1 MPTRYSAASM
11 TGLLQNGAFQNY
23 SKVNDD
29 KPWQMSAT
37 YVEIYN
43 EQLRDLLLPES
54 TPVQDRSNVSIR
66 EDIKGRILL
75 TGLQS
80 IPINSIDD
88 LLAALNH
95 GSTIRQTDSTAINA
109 KSSRSHAIFSL
120 SLVQRKSSSS
130 LMSTKEKRRSVPV
143 ETLVSND
150 SFITTESKLHFVDL
164 AGSERLKNTGASG
177 DRAKEGISI
186 NSGLASLGKVIS
198 QLSSRHS
205 GSHVSYRDSRLTRL
219 LQDSLGGNAITYMIA
234 CVTPAEFHLSETLN
248 TVQYA
253 QRARAIQS
261 KPQIQQ
267 VSDDGDKQAMIDR
280 LRAEVAFLR
289 QQIRSTEGGERRNG
303 LVTDRL
309 DRPNEREVE
318 LQNHL
323 LDVQESYTTLSQRHA
338 KLISEL
344 TRSGDA
350 NLDATATNHVYG
362 ESSIDRLKRSRAN
375 QEQIEQVVLEYE
387 KTIQTLEASLSTT
400 RSSLANTESSLM
412 ERETKC
418 AYVETVNQQLHS
430 RLQKVIDREANND
443 NYVRELEMK
452 LDGQYSG
459 EETTGAIIAEL
470 RREIGRTREN
480 ETTNE
485 DYISTLE
492 ERLAEAEQDMELMT
506 REVERL
512 EHVVERQRS
521 LGKLDNLL
529 FELDNIQ
536 EKGPKHAVDVDQL
549 DGTSSRH
556 IDHGME
562 VRNTLE
568 TLHEAKETALPEATA
583 DEELETAPEGDED
596 EEEDSHSDGLEELQ
610 RATAASPLAKT
621 SIRSVFVAHDDSVPS
636 LAQSKFMAEKFET
649 VNQELIDLRL
659 EHESTVN
666 DLDLVS
672 AKYQQA
678 LHALA
683 QMQAEMQD
691 AEGEGHL
698 PLSRA
703 VASPDLDSRP
713 SSFLEDARMN
723 ELKNGGHLSSSRS
736 LSSELSLAG
745 ESPASTEPSD
755 ITPVS
760 KQPHSFEASSA
771 EINRLQILL
780 GDHEHHMKMM
790 TEQYNQLQSE
800 HEDTLA
806 SVEELKAEVQKSKLS
821 LPPSPGHRI
830 SPSMIRRATSQNA
843 MGTDRAHRSLASLR
857 NIITENLEGQP
868 EKMENVEIHLNAA
881 THELQ
886 TRLERIQAL
895 EAENKNV
902 KKEMENKTTIISGLT
917 RERNSLKSPITTD
930 FSVVNQ
936 MREHL
941 MQSENEA
948 RALRESHARK
958 EEAWRDEIEALK
970 GSRESHESVLSGQSL
985 AVDGAQQ
992 TRAPQEEL
1000 SQWQARHRSLLQTSE
1015 ASEKRLVATVAE
1027 LEAANA
1033 TIKTLQAQQASNND
1047 GSAFERAASAT
1058 AMQHEREKHD
1068 ELIEELKRQID
1079 EHKRTIDDQKNA
1091 IDAHVKNISSLEERH
1106 TFDRDVIAQNA
1117 RDIESKERELR
1128 MSKERTSKLE
1138 VELQEHRSAVE
1149 FHKHGLKSLH
1159 ESHANNVEELKL
1171 AHAGAMAE
1179 IDDQLA
1185 ALQSKHEQT
1194 VRSLKAEPEK
1204 PGQGISAMLEGA
1216 AEIFGHPTSSDML
1229 VNHIRDL
1236 AEEKKHITETNQ
1248 RLTGANAELER
1259 QLGSKHGDV
1268 DFDKHMKEAHEK
1280 AVKQQEIIA
1289 QLANEVANH
1298 EETLREKEE
1307 VIRKRDG
1314 TIQVVSDDVKNKANM
1329 IEELEQQLNNTFD
1342 QHQNRLSVIQAQG
1355 NQALID
1361 AQVRIA
1367 TLEKE
1372 LESQRG
1378 GADLET
1384 GSRTNTMKSIRPN
1397 SPQNDGQA
1405 RSNSITSNLRK
1416 SASAASLPSPPPAIP
1431 LPPLPSLPSIS
1442 LSSSGPVP
1450 PGPVS
1455 PTQSRHA
1462 SKELNPSGVK
1472 DHSQMVEDLE
1482 NRVRTIE
1489 KHLHAEKQLTA
1500 TLEEALVDLETQ
1512 SNKIRAEGENWKKKA
1527 WQVEEELQGLRKER
1541 RSERLSIQAVEE
1553 EKNKRREAEAAR
1565 AHLEERMQA
1574 LSRKKKK
1581 NALNCF

>member
-1 MPTRYSAASM
+1 M
-11 TGLLQNGAFQNY
+11 TGLLQNGAFQHQ
-23 SKVNDD
+23 SKVSDD
-29 KPWQMSAT
+29 KPWQMTAT

-54 TPVQDRSNVSIR
+54 MTVHERSNVTIR

-95 GSTIRQTDSTAINA
+95 GSTIRQTDATAVNA

-120 SLVQRKSSSS
+120 SLVQRKSSGSVTS
-130 LMSTKEKRRSVPV
+130 PKEKRRSVPV

-177 DRAKEGISI
+177 ERAKEGISI

-205 GSHVSYRDSRLTRL
+205 GSHVSYRDSKLTRL

-267 VSDDGDKQAMIDR
+267 ISDDGDKQAMIDR

-289 QQIRSTEGGERRNG
+289 QQIRSTEGGDRRNG
-303 LVTDRL
+303 AAPDRTDRQ
-309 DRPNEREVE
+309 NEREVE
-318 LQNHL
+318 LQDHL

-344 TRSGDA
+344 TRSVDP
-350 NLDATATNHVYG
+350 NSEATATNHMYG
-362 ESSIDRLKRSRAN
+362 ESAVDRLKRSRAN

-412 ERETKC
+412 ERETKF

-430 RLQKVIDREANND
+430 RLQKVMDREVNND
-443 NYVRELEMK
+443 SYVRDLEMK

-470 RREIGRTREN
+470 RREIARTREN

-492 ERLAEAEQDMELMT
+492 ERLAEAEQDMELIS

-536 EKGPKHAVDVDQL
+536 QKGSRPATEVIQL
-549 DGTSSRH
+549 DGTSSDN
-556 IDHGME
+556 IDHGTE
-562 VRNTLE
+562 KRNTLE
-568 TLHEAKETALPEATA
+568 SLREAEETALPEATA
-583 DEELETAPEGDED
+583 DEELETAVEGDED
-596 EEEDSHSDGLEELQ
+596 EEESSHSDGLEELQ
-610 RATAASPLAKT
+610 RASAAPALAKT
-621 SIRSVFVAHDDSVPS
+621 SPRSPFAGNDDSVPS
-636 LAQSKFMAEKFET
+636 PAQSKFMAEKFET
-649 VNQELIDLRL
+649 VNQELVDLRL
-659 EHESTVN
+659 EHEATVN

-691 AEGEGHL
+691 GEVEGQL
-698 PLSRA
+698 PLSRTI
-703 VASPDLDSRP
+703 ASPDLDSRP
-713 SSFLEDARMN
+713 SSFLGDARTN

-771 EINRLQILL
+771 EVNRLQILL
-780 GDHEHHMKMM
+780 ADHEHNMNMM

-800 HEDTLA
+800 HEDTLS
-806 SVEELKAEVQKSKLS
+806 SVEELKAEVQKGKLNP
-821 LPPSPGHRI
+821 PPSPGHRM
-830 SPSMIRRATSQNA
+830 SPSMIRRATSQSA
-843 MGTDRAHRSLASLR
+843 MGTDRAHRSMASLR
-857 NIITENLEGQP
+857 TIVTENFEGQP
-868 EKMENVEIHLNAA
+868 EKIENVEIHLNAA

-902 KKEMENKTTIISGLT
+902 KKEMENKAAIISGLT
-917 RERNSLKSPITTD
+917 RERHSLKSPITTD

-936 MREHL
+936 MREQV

-948 RALRESHARK
+948 RALRETHAKK
-958 EEAWRDEIEALK
+958 EEALRNEIEALK
-970 GSRESHESVLSGQSL
+970 ENMGSHEPVQSGEPLTFAGDQQSKAL
-985 AVDGAQQ
+985 H
-992 TRAPQEEL
+992 EEL
-1000 SQWQARHRSLLQTSE
+1000 SRWQTKHQSLLQTSE
-1015 ASEKRLVATVAE
+1015 ASEKRVLATIAE

-1033 TIKTLQAQQASNND
+1033 TIETLQTQQASNND
-1047 GSAFERAASAT
+1047 GSAFERAATAT

-1079 EHKRTIDDQKNA
+1079 EHKKTINDQANA
-1091 IDAHVKNISSLEERH
+1091 IDAHVKEVSGLEERH
-1106 TFDRDVIAQNA
+1106 ASDCNALAQNA
-1117 RDIESKERELR
+1117 RDIESNERQLT
-1128 MSKERTSKLE
+1128 MSKGRISKLE
-1138 VELQEHRSAVE
+1138 ADLQEHRSAVE

-1159 ESHANNVEELKL
+1159 ESHANTVEELKL

-1185 ALQSKHEQT
+1185 ELQSKHEKT
-1194 VRSLKAEPEK
+1194 VMSLKAEAEK
-1204 PGQGISAMLEGA
+1204 PGHDVSALLEGA
-1216 AEIFGHPTSSDML
+1216 AAALGHPTSSHLL
-1229 VNHIRDL
+1229 VNHIQDL
-1236 AEEKKHITETNQ
+1236 ADEKKHVTETNS

-1268 DFDKHMKEAHEK
+1268 DFDKHVREADEK
-1280 AVKQQEIIA
+1280 AVKQQETIA
-1289 QLANEVANH
+1289 RLANEVANH
-1298 EETLREKEE
+1298 EETLREKNE
-1307 VIRKRDG
+1307 VIRRRDG
-1314 TIQVVSDDVKNKANM
+1314 TINTISDDVKNKANM

-1372 LESQRG
+1372 LEAQRNG
-1378 GADLET
+1378 SDLET
-1384 GSRTNTMKSIRPN
+1384 GSRTDTMKSIRPH
-1397 SPQNDGQA
+1397 SPHNDAQA

-1442 LSSSGPVP
+1442 VNPSGPIP
-1450 PGPVS
+1450 PGPAS
-1455 PTQSRHA
+1455 PVQSRHA
-1462 SKELNPSGVK
+1462 SKELNSSAGR
-1472 DHSQMVEDLE
+1472 DQSQMVEDLE

-1512 SNKIRAEGENWKKKA
+1512 SNKIRGEGETWKKKA

-1541 RSERLSIQAVEE
+1541 RSERLSVQAVEE

>member
-1 MPTRYSAASM
+1 
-11 TGLLQNGAFQNY
+11 
-23 SKVNDD
+23 
-29 KPWQMSAT
+29 MS
-37 YVEIYN
+37 VHE
-43 EQLRDLLLPES
+43 
-54 TPVQDRSNVSIR
+54 RSNVTIR

-80 IPINSIDD
+80 VPINSIDD
-88 LLAALNH
+88 LLTALNH

-120 SLVQRKSSSS
+120 SLVQRKSSAS

-143 ETLVSND
+143 ESYVAND
-150 SFITTESKLHFVDL
+150 SIITIESKLHFVDL

-177 DRAKEGISI
+177 ERAKEGISI

-198 QLSSRHS
+198 QLSSRQP
-205 GSHVSYRDSRLTRL
+205 GSHVSYRDSKLTRL

-267 VSDDGDKQAMIDR
+267 LSEEGDKQAMIDR

-289 QQIRSTEGGERRNG
+289 QQIRNTEGGDRRNG
-303 LVTDRL
+303 VTPERL
-309 DRPNEREVE
+309 DRPSEREVE

-344 TRSGDA
+344 TKSDDPSGGS
-350 NLDATATNHVYG
+350 TVMHHSYG
-362 ESSIDRLKRSRAN
+362 ESAVDRMKRSRAN

-387 KTIQTLEASLSTT
+387 KTIQSLEASLYTT

-430 RLQKVIDREANND
+430 RLQKVMDREATND
-443 NYVRELEMK
+443 TYVRELEMK

-459 EETTGAIIAEL
+459 EETTGALIAEL
-470 RREIGRTREN
+470 RKEITRTREN
-480 ETTNE
+480 EATNE

-492 ERLAEAEQDMELMT
+492 ERLAEAEQDMELMS

-529 FELDNIQ
+529 FELDNMQ
-536 EKGPKHAVDVDQL
+536 QRGATPAVDIGPL
-549 DGTSSRH
+549 DSTSSRDIGH
-556 IDHGME
+556 E
-562 VRNTLE
+562 TAKRNTLE
-568 TLHEAKETALPEATA
+568 TLREAEETALPEADN
-583 DEELETAPEGDED
+583 DEELEMAPEAD
-596 EEEDSHSDGLEELQ
+596 EEDQEEVSQNDDLEHLQ
-610 RATAASPLAKT
+610 RATAASALAKT
-621 SIRSVFVAHDDSVPS
+621 PVRSVFVGNDDAVPS
-636 LAQSKFMAEKFET
+636 PAQSKFMVEKFET
-649 VNQELIDLRL
+649 VNQELVDLRL

-666 DLDLVS
+666 ELDLVS

-691 AEGEGHL
+691 AEAEGHL
-698 PLSRA
+698 PLERTI
-703 VASPDLDSRP
+703 ASPDLDSRP

-780 GDHEHHMKMM
+780 ADHEHAMKMM

-806 SVEELKAEVQKSKLS
+806 SVEELKAEVQKSKLN

-830 SPSMIRRATSQNA
+830 SPSMIRRATSQSA
-843 MGTDRAHRSLASLR
+843 MGTDRAHRSLVSLR
-857 NIITENLEGQP
+857 SVITENLESQP
-868 EKMENVEIHLNAA
+868 EKMENIEVHLNAA

-886 TRLERIQAL
+886 TRLERIQEL
-895 EAENKNV
+895 EAENKNA
-902 KKEMENKTTIISGLT
+902 KKEMEAKAAIIAGLT
-917 RERNSLKSPITTD
+917 RERNSLKSPITAD
-930 FSVVNQ
+930 SSVVNQ
-936 MREHL
+936 MREQV
-941 MQSENEA
+941 MQGENEA
-948 RALRESHARK
+948 RALRESHSKK
-958 EEAWRDEIEALK
+958 EETMRKEIEALK
-970 GSRESHESVLSGQSL
+970 AAMRSLESLQPGQTS
-985 AVDGAQQ
+985 ADDGGQQ
-992 TRAPQEEL
+992 IRAMQEEL
-1000 SQWQARHRSLLQTSE
+1000 SQWQMEHQSLLQSSK
-1015 ASEKRLVATVAE
+1015 ASEKRLLATIAE
-1027 LEAANA
+1027 LEAASA
-1033 TIKTLQAQQASNND
+1033 TIETLQAQQASSKD
-1047 GSAFERAASAT
+1047 GSASETAATAT

-1068 ELIEELKRQID
+1068 ELIKELKRQID
-1079 EHKRTIDDQKNA
+1079 EHRKTIDNHKKT
-1091 IDAHVKNISSLEERH
+1091 IDAHVENINSLEERQAL
-1106 TFDRDVIAQNA
+1106 DREALAQNA
-1117 RDIESKERELR
+1117 KDIESKERELSASR
-1128 MSKERTSKLE
+1128 GRITKLE
-1138 VELQEHRSAVE
+1138 SEVQELRSAVE

-1159 ESHANNVEELKL
+1159 ESHANTVEELKL

-1185 ALQSKHEQT
+1185 GLQSRHEQV
-1194 VRSLKAEPEK
+1194 VRSLKAEAEK
-1204 PGQGISAMLEGA
+1204 PGRDLSVLLAGA
-1216 AEIFGHPTSSDML
+1216 AGALGHPTSADML
-1229 VNHIRDL
+1229 ANHIRDL
-1236 AEEKKHITETNQ
+1236 ADEKRHVMEANS
-1248 RLTGANAELER
+1248 RLSGANAELER
-1259 QLGSKHGDV
+1259 QLGSKHGDA
-1268 DFDKHMKEAHEK
+1268 DFEKEMKDADERAM
-1280 AVKQQEIIA
+1280 KQQETIA
-1289 QLANEVANH
+1289 RLANEVANH
-1298 EETLREKEE
+1298 EESLRDKDELL
-1307 VIRKRDG
+1307 RKRDG
-1314 TIQVVSDDVKNKANM
+1314 TIQVLSADVTKKANL
-1329 IEELEQQLNNTFD
+1329 IEELEEQLHTTYD
-1342 QHQNRLSVIQAQG
+1342 QNHNRLSVIQAQG
-1355 NQALID
+1355 TQALLD
-1361 AQVRIA
+1361 AQARIA
-1367 TLEKE
+1367 ALERE
-1372 LESQRG
+1372 IEAQRS
-1378 GADLET
+1378 GADAET
-1384 GSRTNTMKSIRPN
+1384 GSRTNTMKSIRPH

-1442 LSSSGPVP
+1442 INQSNPVP
-1450 PGPVS
+1450 PGTVS
-1455 PTQSRHA
+1455 PTQSRHG
-1462 SKELNPSGVK
+1462 SKELSSSAVK

-1482 NRVRTIE
+1482 SRVRTME

-1500 TLEEALVDLETQ
+1500 TLEEALVDLEAQ
-1512 SNKIRAEGENWKKKA
+1512 STKIRADVESWKKKA
-1527 WQVEEELQGLRKER
+1527 WQAEEELQSLKKER
-1541 RSERLSIQAVEE
+1541 RSERSSIQAVEE

>member
-1 MPTRYSAASM
+1 MP
-11 TGLLQNGAFQNY
+11 
-23 SKVNDD
+23 VH
-29 KPWQMSAT
+29 
-37 YVEIYN
+37 E
-43 EQLRDLLLPES
+43 
-54 TPVQDRSNVSIR
+54 RSNVTIR

-80 IPINSIDD
+80 VPINSIDD

-120 SLVQRKSSSS
+120 SLVQRRSSGS
-130 LMSTKEKRRSVPV
+130 LMSAKEKRRSVPV
-143 ETLVSND
+143 ESYVAND
-150 SFITTESKLHFVDL
+150 TIITTESKLHFVDL

-177 DRAKEGISI
+177 ERAKEGISI

-198 QLSSRHS
+198 QLSSRQA
-205 GSHVSYRDSRLTRL
+205 GSHVSYRDSKLTRL

-267 VSDDGDKQAMIDR
+267 LSEDGDKQAMIDR

-289 QQIRSTEGGERRNG
+289 QQIRSTEGGDRRNG
-303 LVTDRL
+303 VSTDRL
-309 DRPNEREVE
+309 DRPSEREVE

-344 TRSGDA
+344 TKSDDPSGGS
-350 NLDATATNHVYG
+350 TVPHHTYG
-362 ESSIDRLKRSRAN
+362 ESAVDRMKRSRAN

-387 KTIQTLEASLSTT
+387 KTIQSLEASLSTT

-412 ERETKC
+412 ERETKY
-418 AYVETVNQQLHS
+418 AYIETVNQQLHS
-430 RLQKVIDREANND
+430 RLQKVMDREATND
-443 NYVRELEMK
+443 TYVRELEMK

-470 RREIGRTREN
+470 RKEITRSREN

-492 ERLAEAEQDMELMT
+492 ERLAEAEQDMELMS

-521 LGKLDNLL
+521 LGKLDSLL
-529 FELDNIQ
+529 FELDNMQQRGATPAADI
-536 EKGPKHAVDVDQL
+536 GHL
-549 DGTSSRH
+549 DGTSSH
-556 IDHGME
+556 NIGHE
-562 VRNTLE
+562 TAKRNTLE
-568 TLHEAKETALPEATA
+568 TLREAEETALPDADN
-583 DEELETAPEGDED
+583 DEELEMAPEADED
-596 EEEDSHSDGLEELQ
+596 QQEVLQNDDLEDLQ
-610 RATAASPLAKT
+610 RATAASAIAKT
-621 SIRSVFVAHDDSVPS
+621 PARGVFAGSDDAVPS
-636 LAQSKFMAEKFET
+636 PAQSKFMAEKFET
-649 VNQELIDLRL
+649 VNQELVDLRF

-666 DLDLVS
+666 ELDLVS

-691 AEGEGHL
+691 TEGDGHL
-698 PLSRA
+698 PLERA
-703 VASPDLDSRP
+703 IVSPDLDSRP

-780 GDHEHHMKMM
+780 ADHEHAMKMM

-830 SPSMIRRATSQNA
+830 SPSMIRRATSQSA
-843 MGTDRAHRSLASLR
+843 IGTDRAHRSLASLR
-857 NIITENLEGQP
+857 SIITENLEGQP
-868 EKMENVEIHLNAA
+868 EKMENVEVHLSAA

-886 TRLERIQAL
+886 TRLERIQEL
-895 EAENKNV
+895 EVENKNA
-902 KKEMENKTTIISGLT
+902 KKEMEAKTAIISGLT
-917 RERNSLKSPITTD
+917 RERNSLKSPITAD
-930 FSVVNQ
+930 YSVVNQ
-936 MREHL
+936 MREQV
-941 MQSENEA
+941 MQGENEA
-948 RALRESHARK
+948 RALRESHSKK
-958 EEAWRDEIEALK
+958 EETMRKEIEALK
-970 GSRESHESVLSGQSL
+970 AAMRSLESLQPGQTS
-985 AVDGAQQ
+985 ADDGEQRN
-992 TRAPQEEL
+992 RAMQEEL
-1000 SQWQARHRSLLQTSE
+1000 SQWQMKHHSLLQSSK
-1015 ASEKRLVATVAE
+1015 ASEKRLLATIAE
-1027 LEAANA
+1027 LEAASA
-1033 TIKTLQAQQASNND
+1033 TIETLQAQQASSKD
-1047 GSAFERAASAT
+1047 GSASETAATAT
-1058 AMQHEREKHD
+1058 AMQHERQKHD
-1068 ELIEELKRQID
+1068 ELIKELKRQID
-1079 EHKRTIDDQKNA
+1079 EHKKTIDNHKRT
-1091 IDAHVKNISSLEERH
+1091 IDAHVENINSLEERQAL
-1106 TFDRDVIAQNA
+1106 DRDALAQNA
-1117 RDIESKERELR
+1117 KDIESKERELSASR
-1128 MSKERTSKLE
+1128 ERITKLE
-1138 VELQEHRSAVE
+1138 SELQEHRSAVE

-1159 ESHANNVEELKL
+1159 ESHANTLEELKL
-1171 AHAGAMAE
+1171 AHAGAMAD

-1185 ALQSKHEQT
+1185 ELQSRHEQV
-1194 VRSLKAEPEK
+1194 VRSLKAEAEK
-1204 PGQGISAMLEGA
+1204 PARDLSVLLAGA
-1216 AEIFGHPTSSDML
+1216 AGALGHPTSANML
-1229 VNHIRDL
+1229 ANHIQDL
-1236 AEEKKHITETNQ
+1236 ADEKRHVMEANS
-1248 RLTGANAELER
+1248 RLAGANAELER
-1259 QLGSKHGDV
+1259 QLGSKHGDA
-1268 DFDKHMKEAHEK
+1268 DFEKQMKDADERAMKH
-1280 AVKQQEIIA
+1280 QETIA
-1289 QLANEVANH
+1289 RLANEVANH
-1298 EETLREKEE
+1298 EESLRDKDELL
-1307 VIRKRDG
+1307 RKREG
-1314 TIQVVSDDVKNKANM
+1314 TIQVLSADVTKKANM
-1329 IEELEQQLNNTFD
+1329 IEGLEEQLHTIYD
-1342 QHQNRLSVIQAQG
+1342 QNHNRLSVIQAQG
-1355 NQALID
+1355 TQALID
-1361 AQVRIA
+1361 AQARIA
-1367 TLEKE
+1367 ALEKE
-1372 LESQRG
+1372 IEAQRSS
-1378 GADLET
+1378 ADTET
-1384 GSRTNTMKSIRPN
+1384 GSRTNTMKSIRPH

-1442 LSSSGPVP
+1442 VNQSNPVP
-1450 PGPVS
+1450 PGTVS
-1455 PTQSRHA
+1455 PTQSRHG
-1462 SKELNPSGVK
+1462 SKELNSSAVK
-1472 DHSQMVEDLE
+1472 DHSQLVEDLE
-1482 NRVRTIE
+1482 GRVRTIE

-1500 TLEEALVDLETQ
+1500 TLEEALFDLETQ
-1512 SNKIRAEGENWKKKA
+1512 SNKIRGDVEAWKKKA
-1527 WQVEEELQGLRKER
+1527 WQAEEELQSLRKEK
-1541 RSERLSIQAVEE
+1541 RSERSSIQAVEE

>member
-1 MPTRYSAASM
+1 MH
-11 TGLLQNGAFQNY
+11 
-23 SKVNDD
+23 
-29 KPWQMSAT
+29 
-37 YVEIYN
+37 E
-43 EQLRDLLLPES
+43 
-54 TPVQDRSNVSIR
+54 RSNVTIR

-75 TGLQS
+75 TGLRS
-80 IPINSIDD
+80 VPIASVDD
-88 LLAALNH
+88 LLTALNH

-120 SLVQRKSSSS
+120 SLVQRRSSGS
-130 LMSTKEKRRSVPV
+130 LMSAKEKRRSVPV
-143 ETLVSND
+143 ESLVAND
-150 SFITTESKLHFVDL
+150 SIVTTESKLHFVDL

-177 DRAKEGISI
+177 ERAKEGISI

-198 QLSSRHS
+198 QLSSRHP
-205 GSHVSYRDSRLTRL
+205 GSHVSYRDSKLTRL

-267 VSDDGDKQAMIDR
+267 ISDDSDKQAVIDR

-289 QQIRSTEGGERRNG
+289 QQIRSAEGGDRRNG
-303 LVTDRL
+303 VMADRTDRQ
-309 DRPNEREVE
+309 NEREVE

-344 TRSGDA
+344 TKSDDSASG
-350 NLDATATNHVYG
+350 ATATNHTYG
-362 ESSIDRLKRSRAN
+362 ESAVDRMKRSQAN
-375 QEQIEQVVLEYE
+375 QEQIKQVILEYE
-387 KTIQTLEASLSTT
+387 KTIQSLEASLSTT
-400 RSSLANTESSLM
+400 RSSLANTESNLM

-430 RLQKVIDREANND
+430 RLQKAMDREANND
-443 NYVRELEMK
+443 SYLRELEMK

-470 RREIGRTREN
+470 RREVARTREN

-492 ERLAEAEQDMELMT
+492 ERLAEAEQDMELMS

-521 LGKLDNLL
+521 LGKLDSLL

-536 EKGPKHAVDVDQL
+536 QKGAKPAVEVDQL
-549 DGTSSRH
+549 PGTSSYSV
-556 IDHGME
+556 DPE
-562 VRNTLE
+562 KANTLE
-568 TLHEAKETALPEATA
+568 TLREAEETALPDATNDEDLETPPDA
-583 DEELETAPEGDED
+583 DEDTLETSPN
-596 EEEDSHSDGLEELQ
+596 DGLEDLQ
-610 RATAASPLAKT
+610 RATAAASALAKT
-621 SIRSVFVAHDDSVPS
+621 PSRSVVAGTEDAVPS
-636 LAQSKFMAEKFET
+636 PAQSRFMVEKFAT
-649 VNQELIDLRL
+649 VNQELVDLRL

-666 DLDLVS
+666 ELELVS

-691 AEGEGHL
+691 AEGEGDL

-703 VASPDLDSRP
+703 IASPDLDSRP

-760 KQPHSFEASSA
+760 KQPGSFEASSA
-771 EINRLQILL
+771 EINRLQVLL
-780 GDHEHHMKMM
+780 ADHEHSMKMM
-790 TEQYNQLQSE
+790 AEQYNQLQSE

-821 LPPSPGHRI
+821 LPPSPGHRM
-830 SPSMIRRATSQNA
+830 SPSMIRRAASQNA
-843 MGTDRAHRSLASLR
+843 LGTDRAHRSMAALR
-857 NIITENLEGQP
+857 GIIFENLQSQP
-868 EKMENVEIHLNAA
+868 EKMENVEVHLNAA

-886 TRLERIQAL
+886 TRLEKIQAL
-895 EAENKNV
+895 EAENQNV

-917 RERNSLKSPITTD
+917 RERNSLKSPISTD

-936 MREHL
+936 MREQ
-941 MQSENEA
+941 MIQSENEA
-948 RALRESHARK
+948 RAQRESHAK
-958 EEAWRDEIEALK
+958 QEEELRNEIQALK
-970 GSRESHESVLSGQSL
+970 GAIQSYESVLPGQTSGIASDEQN
-985 AVDGAQQ
+985 Q
-992 TRAPQEEL
+992 TLGEEL
-1000 SQWQARHRSLLQTSE
+1000 SQWQIKYQSLLKSSQ
-1015 ASEKRLVATVAE
+1015 ASEKRLLATIAE
-1027 LEAANA
+1027 LEVANT
-1033 TIKTLQAQQASNND
+1033 TIKNLQAQEVGNKD
-1047 GSAFERAASAT
+1047 GSAFGRAGTAT
-1058 AMQHEREKHD
+1058 TVQHECEKHD
-1068 ELIEELKRQID
+1068 QLVEELKRQID
-1079 EHKRTIDDQKNA
+1079 DHKKTILDQKNA
-1091 IDAHVKNISSLEERH
+1091 IDAHVENVNSLEQRRA
-1106 TFDRDVIAQNA
+1106 FDRDALAENA
-1117 RDIESKERELR
+1117 RDIKSKERELS
-1128 MSKERTSKLE
+1128 MSRERITKLE
-1138 VELQEHRSAVE
+1138 TELQEHRSAVE

-1159 ESHANNVEELKL
+1159 ESHANTMEELKL

-1185 ALQSKHEQT
+1185 GLQTRHEQ
-1194 VRSLKAEPEK
+1194 VVKSLKAEAEK
-1204 PGQGISAMLEGA
+1204 PRLDLSALLERA
-1216 AEIFGHPTSSDML
+1216 AAVLGHPTSADML
-1229 VNHIRDL
+1229 ANHIRDL
-1236 AEEKKHITETNQ
+1236 ADEKKHVMETNS

-1268 DFDKHMKEAHEK
+1268 DFEKQMKDADDK
-1280 AVKQQEIIA
+1280 AVKQQETIA
-1289 QLANEVANH
+1289 RLAHEVANH
-1298 EETLREKEE
+1298 EESLREKDD
-1307 VIRKRDG
+1307 VIRRRDG
-1314 TIQVVSDDVKNKANM
+1314 TIQTMSADLQNKARLV
-1329 IEELEQQLNNTFD
+1329 EELEQQIESTFD
-1342 QHQNRLSVIQAQG
+1342 QHHNRLSVIQAQG
-1355 NQALID
+1355 SQALID
-1361 AQVRIA
+1361 AQIRIV

-1372 LESQRG
+1372 LEAKRSS
-1378 GADLET
+1378 ADLDL
-1384 GSRTNTMKSIRPN
+1384 GSRSNTTKPARPN

-1442 LSSSGPVP
+1442 VNSSGTVP

-1455 PTQSRHA
+1455 PTQSRHG
-1462 SKELNPSGVK
+1462 SKELHSGAVK
-1472 DHSQMVEDLE
+1472 DHAQMVEDLE
-1482 NRVRTIE
+1482 SRVRTIE

-1512 SNKIRAEGENWKKKA
+1512 SSKIRAEGENWKKKA
-1527 WQVEEELQGLRKER
+1527 WQAEEELQSLRKER

-1574 LSRKKKK
+1574 LSKKKKK

>member
-1 MPTRYSAASM
+1 
-11 TGLLQNGAFQNY
+11 
-23 SKVNDD
+23 
-29 KPWQMSAT
+29 
-37 YVEIYN
+37 
-43 EQLRDLLLPES
+43 LLLPES
-54 TPVQDRSNVSIR
+54 TPVHERSNVTIR

-75 TGLQS
+75 AGLQS

-95 GSTIRQTDSTAINA
+95 GSTIRQTDSTAVNA

-120 SLVQRKSSSS
+120 SLVQRKSSGS
-130 LMSTKEKRRSVPV
+130 LLTAKEKRRSVPV
-143 ETLVSND
+143 ETLVAND
-150 SFITTESKLHFVDL
+150 SMITTESKLHFVDL

-177 DRAKEGISI
+177 ERAKEGISI

-198 QLSSRHS
+198 QLSSRQA
-205 GSHVSYRDSRLTRL
+205 GSHVSYRDSKLTRL

-289 QQIRSTEGGERRNG
+289 QQIRSTEGGDRRNG
-303 LVTDRL
+303 VAPDRME
-309 DRPNEREVE
+309 RQNEREVE

-344 TRSGDA
+344 TKSDDSVSG
-350 NLDATATNHVYG
+350 ATATNHTYG
-362 ESSIDRLKRSRAN
+362 ESAVNRMKRSRAN
-375 QEQIEQVVLEYE
+375 QAQIEQVVLEYE
-387 KTIQTLEASLSTT
+387 KTIQSLEASLSTT

-430 RLQKVIDREANND
+430 RLQKVMDREANND
-443 NYVRELEMK
+443 SYVRELEMK

-470 RREIGRTREN
+470 RAEIARAREN

-492 ERLAEAEQDMELMT
+492 ERLAEAEQDMELIS

-536 EKGPKHAVDVDQL
+536 QKGTMPATEIDQL
-549 DGTSSRH
+549 DGTSSRK

-562 VRNTLE
+562 KRNTLE
-568 TLHEAKETALPEATA
+568 TLREAEETALPEATN
-583 DEELETAPEGDED
+583 DEELETAPEADEND
-596 EEEDSHSDGLEELQ
+596 LDDSHNDGLEDLQ
-610 RATAASPLAKT
+610 RATAASALTKT
-621 SIRSVFVAHDDSVPS
+621 SARSLFAGNEDSVPS
-636 LAQSKFMAEKFET
+636 PAQSKFMAEKFET
-649 VNQELIDLRL
+649 VNQELVDLRF

-666 DLDLVS
+666 ELDLVS
-672 AKYQQA
+672 AKYRQA

-691 AEGEGHL
+691 AEAEGHL

-703 VASPDLDSRP
+703 IASPDLDSRP
-713 SSFLEDARMN
+713 SSFLEDVRMN
-723 ELKNGGHLSSSRS
+723 EMKNGGHLSSSRS

-755 ITPVS
+755 ITPIS
-760 KQPHSFEASSA
+760 KQPGSFEASSA
-771 EINRLQILL
+771 EINRLQVLL
-780 GDHEHHMKMM
+780 ADHEHNMKMM

-806 SVEELKAEVQKSKLS
+806 SVEELKAEVHKSKLS

-830 SPSMIRRATSQNA
+830 SPSMIRRAASQNA

-857 NIITENLEGQP
+857 NIITENLQGQP
-868 EKMENVEIHLNAA
+868 EKMENVEVHLNAA

-895 EAENKNV
+895 EAENMNV

-917 RERNSLKSPITTD
+917 RERNSLQSPIATD

-936 MREHL
+936 MREQM

-948 RALRESHARK
+948 RALRESHAK
-958 EEAWRDEIEALK
+958 NEEALRNEIQALK
-970 GSRESHESVLSGQSL
+970 ESIHLYESMVPGQTLGNDGHKQSRVL
-985 AVDGAQQ
+985 
-992 TRAPQEEL
+992 QEEL
-1000 SQWQARHRSLLQTSE
+1000 SQWQTKYHSLLESSQ
-1015 ASEKRLVATVAE
+1015 ASEKRLLATIAE

-1033 TIKTLQAQQASNND
+1033 TIQTLQARQASSND
-1047 GSAFERAASAT
+1047 GSAFERAATAT
-1058 AMQHEREKHD
+1058 VMQHEREKHD
-1068 ELIEELKRQID
+1068 ELIEKLKRQVD
-1079 EHKRTIDDQKNA
+1079 DHKKTIDDQKNT
-1091 IDAHVKNISSLEERH
+1091 IDAHIKNINSLEERH
-1106 TFDRDVIAQNA
+1106 AFDRDASAQNA
-1117 RDIESKERELR
+1117 RDTMSKERELA
-1128 MSKERTSKLE
+1128 MSKERITRLE
-1138 VELQEHRSAVE
+1138 AELREHQSAVE
-1149 FHKHGLKSLH
+1149 FHKHSLKSLH
-1159 ESHANNVEELKL
+1159 ESHANTIEELKL

-1179 IDDQLA
+1179 IDEQVA
-1185 ALQSKHEQT
+1185 ELQSRHDKA
-1194 VRSLKAEPEK
+1194 VKSLKAEAEK
-1204 PGQGISAMLEGA
+1204 PGRNFATLLESAARAL
-1216 AEIFGHPTSSDML
+1216 GHPTSADML
-1229 VNHIRDL
+1229 ANHIRDL
-1236 AEEKKHITETNQ
+1236 ADERKHVMETNS

-1259 QLGSKHGDV
+1259 QLSSRHGDV
-1268 DFDKHMKEAHEK
+1268 DFEKQMKEADER
-1280 AVKQQEIIA
+1280 AVKLQDTIA
-1289 QLANEVANH
+1289 RLANEVANH
-1298 EETLREKEE
+1298 EESLREKDEI
-1307 VIRKRDG
+1307 IRRRDG
-1314 TIQVVSDDVKNKANM
+1314 TIQSISAEVQNKTR
-1329 IEELEQQLNNTFD
+1329 IVEELEQQMESAFD
-1342 QHQNRLSVIQAQG
+1342 QHHNRLSVIQTQG
-1355 NQALID
+1355 SQALID

-1372 LESQRG
+1372 LEALRS

-1384 GSRTNTMKSIRPN
+1384 GSRTNTMKSIRPH

-1416 SASAASLPSPPPAIP
+1416 SASVATLPSPPPAIP

-1442 LSSSGPVP
+1442 VNGNSPVP
-1450 PGPVS
+1450 QVS
-1455 PTQSRHA
+1455 PPQSRHA
-1462 SKELNPSGVK
+1462 SKELNSGAVK

-1500 TLEEALVDLETQ
+1500 TLEDALVDLETQ
-1512 SNKIRAEGENWKKKA
+1512 STKIRAENDNWKKKA
-1527 WQVEEELQGLRKER
+1527 WQAEEELQGLRKER

>member
-1 MPTRYSAASM
+1 
-11 TGLLQNGAFQNY
+11 
-23 SKVNDD
+23 
-29 KPWQMSAT
+29 MS
-37 YVEIYN
+37 VHE
-43 EQLRDLLLPES
+43 
-54 TPVQDRSNVSIR
+54 RSNVTIR

-120 SLVQRKSSSS
+120 SLVQRKSSGS
-130 LMSTKEKRRSVPV
+130 LMSAKEKRRSVPV
-143 ETLVSND
+143 ESYVAND
-150 SFITTESKLHFVDL
+150 SIVTIESKLHFVDL

-177 DRAKEGISI
+177 ERAKEGISI

-198 QLSSRHS
+198 QLSSRQA
-205 GSHVSYRDSRLTRL
+205 GSHVSYRDSKLTRL

-267 VSDDGDKQAMIDR
+267 LSEDGDKQAMIDR

-289 QQIRSTEGGERRNG
+289 QQIRSTEGGDRRNG
-303 LVTDRL
+303 VTPERL
-309 DRPNEREVE
+309 DRPSEREVE

-344 TRSGDA
+344 TKSDDPSSGS
-350 NLDATATNHVYG
+350 TTTHHTYG
-362 ESSIDRLKRSRAN
+362 ESAVDRMKRSRAN

-387 KTIQTLEASLSTT
+387 KTIQSLEASLSTT

-412 ERETKC
+412 ERETKY

-430 RLQKVIDREANND
+430 RLTKVMDREATND
-443 NYVRELEMK
+443 TYVRELEMK

-470 RREIGRTREN
+470 RKEINRTREN

-492 ERLAEAEQDMELMT
+492 ERLAEAEQDMELMS

-529 FELDNIQ
+529 FELDNMQ
-536 EKGPKHAVDVDQL
+536 QKGVTPAVDIGQL
-549 DGTSSRH
+549 DGTSSRSIGH
-556 IDHGME
+556 E
-562 VRNTLE
+562 TAKRNTLE
-568 TLHEAKETALPEATA
+568 TLREAEETALPEADD
-583 DEELETAPEGDED
+583 DEELEMTPEADED
-596 EEEDSHSDGLEELQ
+596 EEEVSQNDDLEHLQ
-610 RATAASPLAKT
+610 RATAASALAKT
-621 SIRSVFVAHDDSVPS
+621 SARSVPAGNDDAVPS
-636 LAQSKFMAEKFET
+636 PAQSKFMAEKFET
-649 VNQELIDLRL
+649 VNQELVDLRL

-666 DLDLVS
+666 ELDLVS

-691 AEGEGHL
+691 AEVEGHL
-698 PLSRA
+698 PLERA
-703 VASPDLDSRP
+703 IASPDLDSRP

-780 GDHEHHMKMM
+780 ADHEHAMKMM

-806 SVEELKAEVQKSKLS
+806 SVEELKAEVQKSKLN

-830 SPSMIRRATSQNA
+830 SPSMIRRATSQSA

-857 NIITENLEGQP
+857 SIVAENLEGQP
-868 EKMENVEIHLNAA
+868 EKLENIEVHLSAA

-886 TRLERIQAL
+886 TRLERIQEL
-895 EAENKNV
+895 EAENKNA
-902 KKEMENKTTIISGLT
+902 KKEMEAKAAIIAGLT
-917 RERNSLKSPITTD
+917 RERNSLKSPITAD
-930 FSVVNQ
+930 YSVVNQ
-936 MREHL
+936 MREQV
-941 MQSENEA
+941 MQGENEA
-948 RALRESHARK
+948 RALRESHSKK
-958 EEAWRDEIEALK
+958 EETMRKEIEALK
-970 GSRESHESVLSGQSL
+970 AAMRSLESLQPGQTS
-985 AVDGAQQ
+985 ADDGGQQ
-992 TRAPQEEL
+992 NRAMQEEL
-1000 SQWQARHRSLLQTSE
+1000 SQWQMKHQSLLQSSK
-1015 ASEKRLVATVAE
+1015 ASEKRLLATIAE
-1027 LEAANA
+1027 LEAASA
-1033 TIKTLQAQQASNND
+1033 TIETLRTQQASSED
-1047 GSAFERAASAT
+1047 GSASETAATAT
-1058 AMQHEREKHD
+1058 AMQREREKHD
-1068 ELIEELKRQID
+1068 ELIKELKRQID
-1079 EHKRTIDDQKNA
+1079 EHKKTIDNHKRT
-1091 IDAHVKNISSLEERH
+1091 IDAHVENINSLEKRQA
-1106 TFDRDVIAQNA
+1106 FDREALAQNA
-1117 RDIESKERELR
+1117 KDVESKERELSASR
-1128 MSKERTSKLE
+1128 ERITKLE
-1138 VELQEHRSAVE
+1138 SELQEHRSAVE

-1159 ESHANNVEELKL
+1159 ASHANTVEELKL

-1185 ALQSKHEQT
+1185 ELQSRHEQV
-1194 VRSLKAEPEK
+1194 VRSLKAEAEK
-1204 PGQGISAMLEGA
+1204 PGRDLSVLLEGA
-1216 AEIFGHPTSSDML
+1216 ARALGHPTSADML
-1229 VNHIRDL
+1229 ANHIRDL
-1236 AEEKKHITETNQ
+1236 ADEKRHVMEANSRLSGTN
-1248 RLTGANAELER
+1248 TELER
-1259 QLGSKHGDV
+1259 QLGSKHGDA
-1268 DFDKHMKEAHEK
+1268 DFEKQMKDADER
-1280 AVKQQEIIA
+1280 AVKQHETIA
-1289 QLANEVANH
+1289 RLANEVANH
-1298 EETLREKEE
+1298 EESLRDKDELL
-1307 VIRKRDG
+1307 RKRDG
-1314 TIQVVSDDVKNKANM
+1314 TIQVLSADVTKKANL
-1329 IEELEQQLNNTFD
+1329 IEELEEQLHTTYD
-1342 QHQNRLSVIQAQG
+1342 QNHNRLSMIQAQG
-1355 NQALID
+1355 TQALID
-1361 AQVRIA
+1361 AQARIA
-1367 TLEKE
+1367 ALEKE
-1372 LESQRG
+1372 IEAQRS
-1378 GADLET
+1378 GADTET
-1384 GSRTNTMKSIRPN
+1384 GSRTNTMKSIRPH
-1397 SPQNDGQA
+1397 SPQSDGQA

-1442 LSSSGPVP
+1442 INQSGPVP
-1450 PGPVS
+1450 PGSVS
-1455 PTQSRHA
+1455 PTQSRHG
-1462 SKELNPSGVK
+1462 SKELNSSAVK

-1482 NRVRTIE
+1482 GRVRTME

-1500 TLEEALVDLETQ
+1500 TLEEALVDLEAQ
-1512 SNKIRAEGENWKKKA
+1512 SNKIRTDVESWKKKA
-1527 WQVEEELQGLRKER
+1527 WQAEEELQNLKKER
-1541 RSERLSIQAVEE
+1541 RSERSSIQAVEE

>member
-1 MPTRYSAASM
+1 M
-11 TGLLQNGAFQNY
+11 TGLLQNGAFQHY
-23 SKVNDD
+23 SKGSND

-120 SLVQRKSSSS
+120 SLVQRKSSGSF
-130 LMSTKEKRRSVPV
+130 MSPKEKRRSVPV

-261 KPQIQQ
+261 KPQIQH
-267 VSDDGDKQAMIDR
+267 VSEDGDKQAMIDR

-289 QQIRSTEGGERRNG
+289 QQIRSTEGGDRRNG
-303 LVTDRL
+303 VVTDRL

-350 NLDATATNHVYG
+350 NTDATAMNHISYG
-362 ESSIDRLKRSRAN
+362 ESSVDRLKRSRAN

-443 NYVRELEMK
+443 TYVRELEMK

-529 FELDNIQ
+529 FELDNVQ

-556 IDHGME
+556 IDDGTE

-568 TLHEAKETALPEATA
+568 TLREAKETALPEATA
-583 DEELETAPEGDED
+583 DEELEIARGGDAE

-610 RATAASPLAKT
+610 RATAASPIAKT
-621 SIRSVFVAHDDSVPS
+621 SARRVFAVHDDSVPS
-636 LAQSKFMAEKFET
+636 PAQSKFMAEKFET
-649 VNQELIDLRL
+649 VNQELVDLRL

-703 VASPDLDSRP
+703 IASPDLDSRP

-745 ESPASTEPSD
+745 ESPVSTEPSD

-790 TEQYNQLQSE
+790 TEQYNQLQAE

-868 EKMENVEIHLNAA
+868 EKIENVEIHLNAA

-895 EAENKNV
+895 EAENKNI
-902 KKEMENKTTIISGLT
+902 KKEMDNKTTIISGLT

-936 MREHL
+936 MREHV

-948 RALRESHARK
+948 RSLRESHAKK
-958 EEAWRDEIEALK
+958 EEAWRHEIEALK
-970 GSRESHESVLSGQSL
+970 GARAPHESVLSGQSS
-985 AVDGAQQ
+985 AINSAQQ
-992 TRAPQEEL
+992 NRALREEL
-1000 SQWQARHRSLLQTSE
+1000 SQWQTKHRSLLQTSE
-1015 ASEKRLVATVAE
+1015 ASEKRLVATIAE

-1033 TIKTLQAQQASNND
+1033 TIETLQTQQASKND
-1047 GSAFERAASAT
+1047 GSAFERATTAT

-1079 EHKRTIDDQKNA
+1079 EHKGVIDDQKNT

-1106 TFDRDVIAQNA
+1106 TFDRDAVAQNA

-1128 MSKERTSKLE
+1128 MSKERTSRLE
-1138 VELQEHRSAVE
+1138 MELQEHRSAVE

-1159 ESHANNVEELKL
+1159 ESHATAVEELKL

-1194 VRSLKAEPEK
+1194 VRSQEAEAEK
-1204 PGQGISAMLEGA
+1204 PGRGTSAILEGA
-1216 AEIFGHPTSSDML
+1216 AVIFGHPTSSDML

-1236 AEEKKHITETNQ
+1236 ADEKKHVTETNA

-1268 DFDKHMKEAHEK
+1268 DFDNHMKEAREK
-1280 AVKQQEIIA
+1280 AVKQQEIIGR
-1289 QLANEVANH
+1289 LANEVANH

-1307 VIRKRDG
+1307 VIRRRDG

-1372 LESQRG
+1372 VESQRG

-1384 GSRTNTMKSIRPN
+1384 GSRTNTMKSIRPQ

-1416 SASAASLPSPPPAIP
+1416 SASVASLPSPPPAIP

-1442 LSSSGPVP
+1442 LNSSGPVP

-1462 SKELNPSGVK
+1462 SKELNPGGAK
-1472 DHSQMVEDLE
+1472 DQSQMVEDLE

-1500 TLEEALVDLETQ
+1500 TLEEALFDLETQ

>member
-1 MPTRYSAASM
+1 M
-11 TGLLQNGAFQNY
+11 T
-23 SKVNDD
+23 
-29 KPWQMSAT
+29 
-37 YVEIYN
+37 
-43 EQLRDLLLPES
+43 
-54 TPVQDRSNVSIR
+54 IR

-80 IPINSIDD
+80 IPINSVDD
-88 LLAALNH
+88 LIAALNH

-120 SLVQRKSSSS
+120 NLIQRKSSGSF
-130 LMSTKEKRRSVPV
+130 MSTKEKRRSVPV
-143 ETLVSND
+143 ETLVSHD
-150 SFITTESKLHFVDL
+150 AMITTESKLHFVDL

-177 DRAKEGISI
+177 ERAKEGISI

-198 QLSSRHS
+198 QLSSRQA
-205 GSHVSYRDSRLTRL
+205 GSHVSYRDSKLTRL

-267 VSDDGDKQAMIDR
+267 VTDDGDKQAMIDR

-289 QQIRSTEGGERRNG
+289 QQIRSTEGGDRRNG
-303 LVTDRL
+303 VAPDRM

-318 LQNHL
+318 LQNQL

-344 TRSGDA
+344 TRSDDPA
-350 NLDATATNHVYG
+350 SAATATNHAYG
-362 ESSIDRLKRSRAN
+362 ESAVNRMKRSRAN

-387 KTIQTLEASLSTT
+387 KTIQSLEASLSNT

-418 AYVETVNQQLHS
+418 AYVETVNQQLHA
-430 RLQKVIDREANND
+430 RLQKVMDREANND

-470 RREIGRTREN
+470 RREITKSREN

-492 ERLAEAEQDMELMT
+492 ERLAEAEQDMESMS

-529 FELDNIQ
+529 FELDHIQ
-536 EKGPKHAVDVDQL
+536 QKGATPATDVDQL
-549 DGTSSRH
+549 GDNSSRH
-556 IDHGME
+556 RNHVTE
-562 VRNTLE
+562 KRNTLE
-568 TLHEAKETALPEATA
+568 TLREAEETALPEATN
-583 DEELETAPEGDED
+583 DEELEMASGGDEEVEGDPP
-596 EEEDSHSDGLEELQ
+596 SDGLEELQ
-610 RATAASPLAKT
+610 RATAAFALAKI
-621 SIRSVFVAHDDSVPS
+621 SARSVFAGNDDSVPS
-636 LAQSKFMAEKFET
+636 PAQSKFMAEKFET

-666 DLDLVS
+666 ELDLVS
-672 AKYQQA
+672 AKYEQA

-691 AEGEGHL
+691 ADSDGRR

-703 VASPDLDSRP
+703 IASPDLDSRP

-723 ELKNGGHLSSSRS
+723 EMKNGGHLSSSRS

-745 ESPASTEPSD
+745 ESPSTEPSD

-760 KQPHSFEASSA
+760 KQPGSFEASSA

-780 GDHEHHMKMM
+780 ADHEQNMKLM
-790 TEQYNQLQSE
+790 TEQYHQLQSE
-800 HEDTLA
+800 HEETLV
-806 SVEELKAEVQKSKLS
+806 SVEELKAEVQKSKLN

-830 SPSMIRRATSQNA
+830 SPSMIRRAASQNTL
-843 MGTDRAHRSLASLR
+843 GTDRAHRSMASLR
-857 NIITENLEGQP
+857 TIVSESLQSQP
-868 EKMENVEIHLNAA
+868 EKMENVEMHLNAA

-895 EAENKNV
+895 EAENKNF
-902 KKEMENKTTIISGLT
+902 KKEMETKTTIISGLT
-917 RERNSLKSPITTD
+917 RERNSLQSPIATD

-936 MREHL
+936 MREQI

-948 RALRESHARK
+948 RALRESNAK
-958 EEAWRDEIEALK
+958 TEEALRNEIQALK
-970 GSRESHESVLSGQSL
+970 ESLQSRESVVPEQTSGNEAQKQSRPL
-985 AVDGAQQ
+985 
-992 TRAPQEEL
+992 QEAL
-1000 SQWQARHRSLLQTSE
+1000 SQWQTKHQSLVESSQ
-1015 ASEKRLVATVAE
+1015 ASEKRLLATIAE
-1027 LEAANA
+1027 LEVANA
-1033 TIKTLQAQQASNND
+1033 TIETLQAQQASRND
-1047 GSAFERAASAT
+1047 GSTLERAATAT
-1058 AMQHEREKHD
+1058 AVEHEREKHD
-1068 ELIEELKRQID
+1068 ELIGELKRQVED
-1079 EHKRTIDDQKNA
+1079 HKKVIDDQKNM
-1091 IDAHVKNISSLEERH
+1091 IDDHLKNINSMKERH
-1106 TFDRDVIAQNA
+1106 IFDRDTLAQNA
-1117 RDIESKERELR
+1117 RDMESKERELSR
-1128 MSKERTSKLE
+1128 SRERITKLE
-1138 VELQEHRSAVE
+1138 AELQEHKSAVE

-1159 ESHANNVEELKL
+1159 ESHANTMEELKL

-1185 ALQSKHEQT
+1185 ELQARHEQ
-1194 VRSLKAEPEK
+1194 VVKSLKLEAERARLTL
-1204 PGQGISAMLEGA
+1204 STLLESA
-1216 AEIFGHPTSSDML
+1216 AEAFGHTTSADML
-1229 VNHIRDL
+1229 ANHIQDL
-1236 AEEKKHITETNQ
+1236 AEEKRHVMEANS
-1248 RLTGANAELER
+1248 RLTGTNAELER
-1259 QLGSKHGDV
+1259 QLSSKHGDV
-1268 DFDKHMKEAHEK
+1268 DFEKHMKEAEER
-1280 AVKQQEIIA
+1280 AVKHQETIA
-1289 QLANEVANH
+1289 RLANEVANH
-1298 EETLREKEE
+1298 EESLREKDEI
-1307 VIRKRDG
+1307 IRRRDG
-1314 TIQVVSDDVKNKANM
+1314 TIQSMLTEVQNKARLV
-1329 IEELEQQLNNTFD
+1329 EELEQQIESTFD
-1342 QHQNRLSVIQAQG
+1342 QHHNRLSVIQAQG
-1355 NQALID
+1355 SQALID
-1361 AQVRIA
+1361 AQIKIA

-1372 LESQRG
+1372 LEAQRSG
-1378 GADLET
+1378 VDLET
-1384 GSRTNTMKSIRPN
+1384 GSRTDTMKSIRPQ
-1397 SPQNDGQA
+1397 SPPNDGQA

-1442 LSSSGPVP
+1442 VNSSSPVP
-1450 PGPVS
+1450 QVS
-1455 PTQSRHA
+1455 PPQSRHA
-1462 SKELNPSGVK
+1462 SKELNSGAVK

-1500 TLEEALVDLETQ
+1500 SLEEALVDLETQ
-1512 SNKIRAEGENWKKKA
+1512 SNKIRAERENWKKKA
-1527 WQVEEELQGLRKER
+1527 WQADEELQSLKKEKK
-1541 RSERLSIQAVEE
+1541 SERWSVQAVEE

-1565 AHLEERMQA
+1565 AQLEERMQA
-1574 LSRKKKK
+1574 LSRKKKR

>member
-1 MPTRYSAASM
+1 
-11 TGLLQNGAFQNY
+11 
-23 SKVNDD
+23 
-29 KPWQMSAT
+29 MS
-37 YVEIYN
+37 VHE
-43 EQLRDLLLPES
+43 
-54 TPVQDRSNVSIR
+54 RSNVTIR

-80 IPINSIDD
+80 VPINSIDD

-120 SLVQRKSSSS
+120 SLVQRRSSGS
-130 LMSTKEKRRSVPV
+130 LMSAKEKRRSVPV
-143 ETLVSND
+143 ESYVAND
-150 SFITTESKLHFVDL
+150 SIITTESKLHFVDL

-177 DRAKEGISI
+177 ERAKEGISI

-198 QLSSRHS
+198 QLSSRQA
-205 GSHVSYRDSRLTRL
+205 GSHVSYRDSKLTRL

-267 VSDDGDKQAMIDR
+267 LSEDGDKQAMIDR

-289 QQIRSTEGGERRNG
+289 QQIRSTEGGDRRNG
-303 LVTDRL
+303 VAPDRS
-309 DRPNEREVE
+309 DRQSEREAE

-344 TRSGDA
+344 TKSDDPSSGS
-350 NLDATATNHVYG
+350 TVTHHTYG
-362 ESSIDRLKRSRAN
+362 ESAVDRMKRSRAN

-387 KTIQTLEASLSTT
+387 KTIQSLEASLSTT

-412 ERETKC
+412 ERETKYAC
-418 AYVETVNQQLHS
+418 IETVNQQLHS
-430 RLQKVIDREANND
+430 RLQKVMDREVTND
-443 NYVRELEMK
+443 TYVRELEMK

-459 EETTGAIIAEL
+459 EETTAAIIAEL
-470 RREIGRTREN
+470 RKEITRTREN
-480 ETTNE
+480 EITNE

-492 ERLAEAEQDMELMT
+492 ERLAEAEQDMELMS

-521 LGKLDNLL
+521 LGKLDSLL
-529 FELDNIQ
+529 FELDNMQ
-536 EKGPKHAVDVDQL
+536 QRGTTAADVGQL
-549 DGTSSRH
+549 DGTSSRD
-556 IDHGME
+556 IGDE
-562 VRNTLE
+562 TTKLNTLE
-568 TLHEAKETALPEATA
+568 TLREAEETALPEADN
-583 DEELETAPEGDED
+583 DEELEMAPEADED
-596 EEEDSHSDGLEELQ
+596 QQEVSQNDDLEDLQ
-610 RATAASPLAKT
+610 RATAASAVAKT
-621 SIRSVFVAHDDSVPS
+621 PARRVFAGNDDIVPS
-636 LAQSKFMAEKFET
+636 PAQSKFMAEKFET
-649 VNQELIDLRL
+649 VNQELVDLRL
-659 EHESTVN
+659 EHESTVIE
-666 DLDLVS
+666 LDLVS

-691 AEGEGHL
+691 MEGDGHL

-723 ELKNGGHLSSSRS
+723 ELKMGGHVSSSRS

-780 GDHEHHMKMM
+780 ADHEHAMKMM

-806 SVEELKAEVQKSKLS
+806 SVEELKAEVQKSKLN

-830 SPSMIRRATSQNA
+830 SPSMIRRATSQSA
-843 MGTDRAHRSLASLR
+843 IGTDRAHRSLVSLR
-857 NIITENLEGQP
+857 SIITENLEGQP
-868 EKMENVEIHLNAA
+868 EKMENVEVHLSAA

-886 TRLERIQAL
+886 TRLERIQEL
-895 EAENKNV
+895 EVENKNA
-902 KKEMENKTTIISGLT
+902 KKEMEAKTAIISGLT
-917 RERNSLKSPITTD
+917 RERNSLKSPITAD
-930 FSVVNQ
+930 YSVVNQ
-936 MREHL
+936 MREQV
-941 MQSENEA
+941 MQGENEA
-948 RALRESHARK
+948 RALRESHSKK
-958 EEAWRDEIEALK
+958 EETMRKEIEALK
-970 GSRESHESVLSGQSL
+970 AAMRSLESLQPGQTSTD
-985 AVDGAQQ
+985 DGEQQ
-992 TRAPQEEL
+992 NRAMQEEL
-1000 SQWQARHRSLLQTSE
+1000 SQWQMKHQVLLQSSM
-1015 ASEKRLVATVAE
+1015 ASEKRLLTTIAE

-1033 TIKTLQAQQASNND
+1033 TIETLQAQQASSKD
-1047 GSAFERAASAT
+1047 GSASETAATAT
-1058 AMQHEREKHD
+1058 AMQHERQKHD
-1068 ELIEELKRQID
+1068 ELIKELKRQID
-1079 EHKRTIDDQKNA
+1079 EHKKSIDHHKRT
-1091 IDAHVKNISSLEERH
+1091 IDAHVENINSLEERH
-1106 TFDRDVIAQNA
+1106 ALNRDALMQNA
-1117 RDIESKERELR
+1117 KEIESTERELSASR
-1128 MSKERTSKLE
+1128 ERITKLE
-1138 VELQEHRSAVE
+1138 SELQEHRSAVE

-1159 ESHANNVEELKL
+1159 ESHANTVEELKL

-1185 ALQSKHEQT
+1185 ELQSRHEQA
-1194 VRSLKAEPEK
+1194 VRSLKAEAEK
-1204 PGQGISAMLEGA
+1204 PARDLSILIAGA
-1216 AEIFGHPTSSDML
+1216 ARALGHPTSADMIA
-1229 VNHIRDL
+1229 NHIQDL
-1236 AEEKKHITETNQ
+1236 ADEKRHVMEANS
-1248 RLTGANAELER
+1248 RLSGTNAELER
-1259 QLGSKHGDV
+1259 QLGSKHGDA
-1268 DFDKHMKEAHEK
+1268 DFEKLMKDADERAMKH
-1280 AVKQQEIIA
+1280 QETISR
-1289 QLANEVANH
+1289 LANEVANH
-1298 EETLREKEE
+1298 EESLRDKDELL
-1307 VIRKRDG
+1307 RKRDG
-1314 TIQVVSDDVKNKANM
+1314 TIQVLSADVTKKANM
-1329 IEELEQQLNNTFD
+1329 IEGLEEQLHTIYD
-1342 QHQNRLSVIQAQG
+1342 QNHNRLSVIQAQG
-1355 NQALID
+1355 TQALLD
-1361 AQVRIA
+1361 AQARIVA
-1367 TLEKE
+1367 LEKE
-1372 LESQRG
+1372 IEAHRSSP
-1378 GADLET
+1378 DTET
-1384 GSRTNTMKSIRPN
+1384 GSRTNTMKSIRPH

-1442 LSSSGPVP
+1442 VNQSGPVP
-1450 PGPVS
+1450 PGTVS
-1455 PTQSRHA
+1455 PTQSRHG
-1462 SKELNPSGVK
+1462 SKELNSGAVK
-1472 DHSQMVEDLE
+1472 DHSQLVEDLE
-1482 NRVRTIE
+1482 SRVRTIE

-1512 SNKIRAEGENWKKKA
+1512 STKIRSDVEAWKKKA
-1527 WQVEEELQGLRKER
+1527 WQAEEELQSLKKEK
-1541 RSERLSIQAVEE
+1541 RSERSSIQAVEE

>member
-1 MPTRYSAASM
+1 
-11 TGLLQNGAFQNY
+11 
-23 SKVNDD
+23 VH
-29 KPWQMSAT
+29 
-37 YVEIYN
+37 E
-43 EQLRDLLLPES
+43 
-54 TPVQDRSNVSIR
+54 RSNVTIR

-80 IPINSIDD
+80 IPINSIED

-95 GSTIRQTDSTAINA
+95 GSTIRQTDSTAVNA

-120 SLVQRKSSSS
+120 SLVQRKSSGS

-143 ETLVSND
+143 ETLVAND
-150 SFITTESKLHFVDL
+150 SIVTTESKLHFVDL

-177 DRAKEGISI
+177 ERAKEGISI

-198 QLSSRHS
+198 QLSSRQA
-205 GSHVSYRDSRLTRL
+205 GSHVSYRDSKLTRL

-267 VSDDGDKQAMIDR
+267 ISEDGDKQAMIDR

-289 QQIRSTEGGERRNG
+289 QQIRSTEGGDRRNG
-303 LVTDRL
+303 VVADRTDRQ
-309 DRPNEREVE
+309 NEREAE

-344 TRSGDA
+344 TRPDDSING
-350 NLDATATNHVYG
+350 ATATNHTYG
-362 ESSIDRLKRSRAN
+362 ESAVDRMKRSRAN

-387 KTIQTLEASLSTT
+387 KTIQSLEASLSTT

-412 ERETKC
+412 ERETKY
-418 AYVETVNQQLHS
+418 AYVETVNQQLSS
-430 RLQKVIDREANND
+430 RLQKVMDREANND
-443 NYVRELEMK
+443 SYLRELEMK

-470 RREIGRTREN
+470 RREIARTREN

-492 ERLAEAEQDMELMT
+492 ERLAEAEQDMELIS

-521 LGKLDNLL
+521 LGKLDTLL

-536 EKGPKHAVDVDQL
+536 QKGATPATEVGQL
-549 DGTSSRH
+549 DGTSSCNTDPG
-556 IDHGME
+556 IE
-562 VRNTLE
+562 KRNTLE
-568 TLHEAKETALPEATA
+568 TLREAEETALPEATN
-583 DEELETAPEGDED
+583 DEELDTAPEADD
-596 EEEDSHSDGLEELQ
+596 DVEEDSQSDGLEDLQ
-610 RATAASPLAKT
+610 RATAASALAKT
-621 SIRSVFVAHDDSVPS
+621 SARSVSAGKDDSVPS
-636 LAQSKFMAEKFET
+636 PAQSKFMAEKFET
-649 VNQELIDLRL
+649 VNQELVDLRL
-659 EHESTVN
+659 EHESTVH

-691 AEGEGHL
+691 AEGEGNL
-698 PLSRA
+698 PLSRDI
-703 VASPDLDSRP
+703 ASPDPDSRP

-723 ELKNGGHLSSSRS
+723 ETKNGGHLSSSRS

-760 KQPHSFEASSA
+760 KQPGSFEASSA

-780 GDHEHHMKMM
+780 ADHEHNMKMM
-790 TEQYNQLQSE
+790 TEQYNQLHSE

-806 SVEELKAEVQKSKLS
+806 SVEELKVEVQKSKLN

-830 SPSMIRRATSQNA
+830 SPSMIRRAISQNA
-843 MGTDRAHRSLASLR
+843 IGTDRAYRSMASLR
-857 NIITENLEGQP
+857 NIITENLQGQP
-868 EKMENVEIHLNAA
+868 ERMENVEVHLTAA

-895 EAENKNV
+895 EAENMNV
-902 KKEMENKTTIISGLT
+902 KKEMETKTTIISGLT

-936 MREHL
+936 MREQV

-948 RALRESHARK
+948 RALRESHAKKEATLRK
-958 EEAWRDEIEALK
+958 EIQAL
-970 GSRESHESVLSGQSL
+970 RAAVQSHESVVPGPISGIDS
-985 AVDGAQQ
+985 DEPN
-992 TRAPQEEL
+992 RALQEEL
-1000 SQWQARHRSLLQTSE
+1000 SQSQTKHQWLLESSQ
-1015 ASEKRLVATVAE
+1015 ASETRLLATIAE

-1033 TIKTLQAQQASNND
+1033 TIETLQAQQASNNN
-1047 GSAFERAASAT
+1047 GSAFERAAAAT

-1068 ELIEELKRQID
+1068 DLIEGLKRQID
-1079 EHKRTIDDQKNA
+1079 EHKKTIDHHKNT
-1091 IDAHVKNISSLEERH
+1091 INAHVKNINSLEERH
-1106 TFDRDVIAQNA
+1106 AFDRDVSAQNA
-1117 RDIESKERELR
+1117 RDIESKERELSLSR
-1128 MSKERTSKLE
+1128 QRIINLE
-1138 VELQEHRSAVE
+1138 AELQEHRSAVE

-1159 ESHANNVEELKL
+1159 ESHANTVEELKL

-1185 ALQSKHEQT
+1185 ELQSRHEKI
-1194 VRSLKAEPEK
+1194 VRSLKAEADK
-1204 PGQGISAMLEGA
+1204 PGLGLSSLLAGA
-1216 AEIFGHPTSSDML
+1216 AGALGHPTSADML
-1229 VNHIRDL
+1229 ANHIRDL
-1236 AEEKKHITETNQ
+1236 AEEKRHVMETNS

-1268 DFDKHMKEAHEK
+1268 DFEKQMKDVDDRA
-1280 AVKQQEIIA
+1280 AKQQEIIA
-1289 QLANEVANH
+1289 RLANEVANH
-1298 EETLREKEE
+1298 EETLREKDEA
-1307 VIRKRDG
+1307 IRKLDG
-1314 TIQVVSDDVKNKANM
+1314 TIQSISAEVQNKAR
-1329 IEELEQQLNNTFD
+1329 IVEELEQQIESTFD
-1342 QHQNRLSVIQAQG
+1342 QHHNRLSVIQAQG
-1355 NQALID
+1355 SQALVD

-1372 LESQRG
+1372 LEAQRSST
-1378 GADLET
+1378 DMDP
-1384 GSRTNTMKSIRPN
+1384 GSRTNTMKSIRPH
-1397 SPQNDGQA
+1397 SPQNEGQA

-1442 LSSSGPVP
+1442 VNASSPVP
-1450 PGPVS
+1450 PVS

-1462 SKELNPSGVK
+1462 SKELNSGAVK

-1482 NRVRTIE
+1482 NRVRTTE

-1500 TLEEALVDLETQ
+1500 TLEEALVDLEAQ
-1512 SNKIRAEGENWKKKA
+1512 SNKIRADGETWKKKA
-1527 WQVEEELQGLRKER
+1527 WQAEEELQGLRKER